1 MPYKM
6 KTIIKYVL
14 LDLLRNKTILVYT
27 LILAVLAVSVLSM
40 SGNSSKGLLSLLNI
54 TLLFVPIISI
64 LFATIYFFNS
74 VEFTELLLAQPIRRN
89 AMILAEYTG
98 VAFALSIAYLVGV
111 GLPSILLNYSLA
123 SLMLIVSGVLLTL
136 IFTALS
142 LLIFVL
148 FKDKTKGIGAAI
160 ITALF
165 FTLLFDGLLLS
176 FIYSFSDYPIDKPL
190 LGFISLNPVDLG
202 RILVLLQLDV
212 AVMMGYSGALFK
224 EFMGS
229 AIGSIYSIACMSL
242 WISLPLVI
250 SVRKFRKKDL

>member
-1 MPYKM
+1 M

-14 LDLLRNKTILVYT
+14 LDLLRNKTIIVYT
-27 LILAVLAVSVLSM
+27 IILAALAVSVL
-40 SGNSSKGLLSLLNI
+40 NIDDNNSKGLLSLLNI

-64 LFATIYFFNS
+64 LFSTIYFFNA
-74 VEFTELLLAQPIRRN
+74 VEFTELLLAQPIKRKT
-89 AMILAEYTG
+89 MLLAEYTG
-98 VAFALSIAYLVGV
+98 LAFALCIAYLAGV
-111 GLPSILLNYSLA
+111 GLPVCILCSGLA
-123 SLMLIVSGVLLTL
+123 SLMLIISGLFLTL
-136 IFTALS
+136 IFSALS

-190 LGFISLNPVDLG
+190 LGLISLNPVDLG

-224 EFMGS
+224 KFLGS
-229 AIGSIYSIACMSL
+229 ATGSIYTIACML
-242 WISLPLVI
+242 FWIIIPLLI
-250 SVRKFRKKDL
+250 SVSVFKKKDL

>member
-1 MPYKM
+1 M
-6 KTIIKYVL
+6 KTIVKYVL
-14 LDLLRNKTILVYT
+14 LDLLKNKTVLVYT
-27 LILAVLAVSVLSM
+27 FILLVLAFSVLSM
-40 SGNSSKGLLSLLNI
+40 SGNASKGLLSLLNI

-74 VEFTELLLAQPIRRN
+74 VEFIELLLAQPVKRKN
-89 AMILAEYTG
+89 MIMAEYTG
-98 VAFALSIAYLVGV
+98 VAFALSIAYLIGVGV
-111 GLPSILLNYSLA
+111 PVLLFANSLA
-123 SLMLIVSGVLLTL
+123 AATLIVSGIFLTL
-136 IFTALS
+136 IFTALA

-229 AIGSIYSIACMSL
+229 AVGSIYTIACMFFWIL
-242 WISLPLVI
+242 IPIGISLKVF
-250 SVRKFRKKDL
+250 KTKDL

>member
-1 MPYKM
+1 MR
-6 KTIIKYVL
+6 TIIKYVL
-14 LDLLRNKTILVYT
+14 LDLLKNKTIIVYT
-27 LILAVLAVSVLSM
+27 VILAALAFTVLNMDS
-40 SGNSSKGLLSLLNI
+40 NNSKGLLSLLNI

-64 LFATIYFFNS
+64 LFSTIYFFNS
-74 VEFTELLLAQPIRRN
+74 VEFTELLLAQPIRRKT
-89 AMILAEYTG
+89 MLMAEYTG

-111 GLPSILLNYSLA
+111 GVPVCIFCSGPA
-123 SLMLIVSGVLLTL
+123 AFTLIISGLFLTL
-136 IFTALS
+136 IFSALA
-142 LLIFVL
+142 LLIFVM

-190 LGFISLNPVDLG
+190 LGLISLNPVDLG

-224 EFMGS
+224 KFLGS
-229 AIGSIYSIACMSL
+229 ATGSIYTVGCML
-242 WISLPLVI
+242 FWVIIPLII
-250 SVRKFRKKDL
+250 SVRVFKRKDL

>member
-1 MPYKM
+1 M

-14 LDLLRNKTILVYT
+14 LDLFKNKTILVYT
-27 LILAVLAVSVLSM
+27 FILAVLAVSVLSM

-74 VEFTELLLAQPIRRN
+74 IEFIELLLAQPVRRRTLL
-89 AMILAEYTG
+89 LAEYYG
-98 VAFALSIAYLVGV
+98 VATALTIAYLIGV
-111 GLPSILLNYSLA
+111 GLPSVLLNYSLA
-123 SLMLIVSGVLLTL
+123 SLILIISGALLTL
-136 IFTALS
+136 IFAAIALF
-142 LLIFVL
+142 IFVL
-148 FKDKTKGIGAAI
+148 FKDKTKGIGASI

-190 LGFISLNPVDLG
+190 LALISFNPVDLG

-229 AIGSIYSIACMSL
+229 AIGSIYTVTCMSL
-242 WISLPLVI
+242 WIFVPLAA

>member
-1 MPYKM
+1 M
-6 KTIIKYVL
+6 KTIVKYVL
-14 LDLLRNKTILVYT
+14 LDLLRNKTILVYAF
-27 LILAVLAVSVLSM
+27 ILAILAVSVLSM

-74 VEFTELLLAQPIRRN
+74 VEFTELLLAQPVKRKT
-89 AMILAEYTG
+89 MILAEYAG

-111 GLPSILLNYSLA
+111 GLPILLLNYSLA
-123 SLMLIVSGVLLTL
+123 SLTLLLSGLFLTL
-136 IFTALS
+136 IFTALAM
-142 LLIFVL
+142 LIFVL

-176 FIYSFSDYPIDKPL
+176 FIYSFSDYPIDEPL
-190 LGFISLNPVDLG
+190 LGFISLNPVDLA
-202 RILVLLQLDV
+202 RIFVLLQLDV

-229 AIGSIYSIACMSL
+229 AIGSIYAVACMAF
-242 WISLPLVI
+242 WILIPVAI
-250 SVRKFRKKDL
+250 SVRKFKKKDL

>member
-1 MPYKM
+1 M

-27 LILAVLAVSVLSM
+27 LILAVLSVSVLSM

-54 TLLFVPIISI
+54 TLLFVPIISV
-64 LFATIYFFNS
+64 LFATIYLFNS
-74 VEFTELLLAQPIRRN
+74 VEFTELLLAHPIKRRV
-89 AMILAEYTG
+89 MLVAEFTG
-98 VAFALSIAYLVGV
+98 VALSLSLAYLLGV
-111 GLPSILLNYSLA
+111 GLPVIFLNYSLA
-123 SLMLIVSGVLLTL
+123 SLTLLLSGLFLTL
-136 IFTALS
+136 IFTALA
-142 LLIFVL
+142 LLIFVV

-190 LGFISLNPVDLG
+190 LGIISLNPVDLG

-229 AIGSIYSIACMSL
+229 VVGSLYSIACLSL
-242 WISLPLVI
+242 WVMLPLMYAI
-250 SVRKFRKKDL
+250 RRFNKKDL

>member
-1 MPYKM
+1 M
-6 KTIIKYVL
+6 KIIIKYVL
-14 LDLLRNKTILVYT
+14 LDLLRNKTVLVYT
-27 LILAVLAVSVLSM
+27 FILAVLAVSVLSM

-54 TLLFVPIISI
+54 TLLFVPIISM

-74 VEFTELLLAQPIRRN
+74 VEFTELLLAHPIKRKT
-89 AMILAEYTG
+89 MILAEYAG
-98 VAFALSIAYLVGV
+98 VAFALSIAYLAGV
-111 GLPSILLNYSLA
+111 GLPVVFLNYSLA
-123 SLMLIVSGVLLTL
+123 SVTLLISGLFLTL
-136 IFTALS
+136 IFTAMA

-190 LGFISLNPVDLG
+190 LGFISLNPVDLA
-202 RILVLLQLDV
+202 RIFVLLQLDV

-229 AIGSIYSIACMSL
+229 VIGSAYTLACMVL
-242 WISLPLVI
+242 WVFIPLLV
-250 SVRKFRKKDL
+250 SVRKFNKKDL

>member
-1 MPYKM
+1 M

-14 LDLLRNKTILVYT
+14 LDLLRNKTIIVYT
-27 LILAVLAVSVLSM
+27 FILAVIAVSVLSM

-74 VEFTELLLAQPIRRN
+74 VEFTELLLAQPIKRKT
-89 AMILAEYTG
+89 MILAEFGG

-111 GLPSILLNYSLA
+111 GLPVVLLNYSLA
-123 SLMLIVSGVLLTL
+123 SLTLLISGLFLTL
-136 IFTALS
+136 IFSALA

-190 LGFISLNPVDLG
+190 LGFISLNPVDLA
-202 RILVLLQLDV
+202 RIFVLLQLDV

-229 AIGSIYSIACMSL
+229 AIGSIYTIGCMAL
-242 WISLPLVI
+242 WVFIPI
-250 SVRKFRKKDL
+250 GAAVRKFKKKDL

>member
-1 MPYKM
+1 M

-14 LDLLRNKTILVYT
+14 LDLLRNKTILVY
-27 LILAVLAVSVLSM
+27 IFVLAVLAVSVLSM

-74 VEFTELLLAQPIRRN
+74 VEFIELLLAQPIKRKT
-89 AMILAEYTG
+89 MILAEYAG

-111 GLPSILLNYSLA
+111 GLPVILLNYSVA
-123 SLMLIVSGVLLTL
+123 SLTLLVSGLFLTL
-136 IFTALS
+136 IFTALA
-142 LLIFVL
+142 LLVFVL

-176 FIYSFSDYPIDKPL
+176 FIYSFSDYPIDEPL
-190 LGFISLNPVDLG
+190 LGFISLNPVDLA
-202 RILVLLQLDV
+202 RIFVLLQLDV

-229 AIGSIYSIACMSL
+229 VIGSIYTIACMTL
-242 WISLPLVI
+242 WIIIPMAV
-250 SVRKFRKKDL
+250 SVRKFKKKDL

>member
-1 MPYKM
+1 M

-27 LILAVLAVSVLSM
+27 FILAVLAVSVLSM

-74 VEFTELLLAQPIRRN
+74 VEFIELLLAQPIKRKT
-89 AMILAEYTG
+89 MILAEYAG

-111 GLPSILLNYSLA
+111 GLPVVLLNYSVA
-123 SLMLIVSGVLLTL
+123 SLTLLVSGLFLTL
-136 IFTALS
+136 IFTALA
-142 LLIFVL
+142 LLVFVL

-160 ITALF
+160 IAALF

-190 LGFISLNPVDLG
+190 LGFISLNPVDLA
-202 RILVLLQLDV
+202 RIFVLLQLDV

-229 AIGSIYSIACMSL
+229 AIGSIYTIACMSFWVL
-242 WISLPLVI
+242 IPMAA
-250 SVRKFRKKDL
+250 SVRRFKKKDL